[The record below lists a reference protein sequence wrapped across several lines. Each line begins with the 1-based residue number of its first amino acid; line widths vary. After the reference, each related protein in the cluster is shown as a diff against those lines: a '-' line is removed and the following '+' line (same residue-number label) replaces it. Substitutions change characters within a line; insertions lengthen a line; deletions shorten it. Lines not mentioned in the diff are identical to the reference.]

1 METLAVLPSWL
12 NSKPRIAVRVEAAH
26 QQKYFGAYGLDIY
39 RFMKGVQV
47 ENSVNP

>member
-1 METLAVLPSWL
+1 MENLAVLPTWL
-12 NSKPRIAVRVEAAH
+12 NSKPRIAVHDEATH

-47 ENSVNP
+47 EN